1 MKDGMVQLEIR
12 KSLFL
17 LFLLF
22 LLSLLYLFF
31 FKIFFFVSDQKKK
44 KKKKLENLRD
54 GHVKCLWGR
63 REGGKFL
70 IIFWHDML
78 YGDTACHDLLSKGQ
92 YHNLLYIA

>member
-1 MKDGMVQLEIR
+1 MEVMKDGMVQLEIR
-12 KSLFL
+12 KS

-31 FKIFFFVSDQKKK
+31 FKIFFFVSDKI

-63 REGGKFL
+63 REGGKFS